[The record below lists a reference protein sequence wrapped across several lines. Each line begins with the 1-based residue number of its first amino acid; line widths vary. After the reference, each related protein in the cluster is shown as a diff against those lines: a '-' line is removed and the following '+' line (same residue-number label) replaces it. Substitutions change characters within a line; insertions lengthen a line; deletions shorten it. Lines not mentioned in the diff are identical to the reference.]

1 MGGPGA
7 HVEARLA
14 VDRLVRAE
22 AGRVIAS
29 LIRTYGDFDLA
40 EDAFQDAVAV
50 ALERWPTDG
59 VPRRPGAWILT
70 AARRRAVDRL
80 RRQATRTD
88 KASELKV
95 LADLTQPDAEPDLDA
110 MAIPDDRLALMFT
123 CCHPALAQPAQ
134 VALTLRTLGGL
145 PTPSIARALLV
156 PHATLSQRLVRAKK
170 KIKQAGIPF
179 RVPPPDLWPER
190 LGSVLAVV
198 YLIFNEGYLAS
209 SGELLRAD
217 LCDEAIRLATVLHEL
232 APDEPEVAGLL
243 ALLLLHDSRRATRL
257 APDGTLVTLEDQDR
271 TRWDAEQIA
280 RGTQL
285 LRDALRTRRLG
296 PYQLQAAIA
305 AVHAEAATPDDTDW
319 WQIVGLYSA
328 LAELQPGPVIALNR
342 AVAVAM
348 AAGPAHGLALIDQD
362 AIAGPLADYHWF
374 HAARADLLRRAGRH
388 DEARESYV
396 EATKRAT
403 NPVERAYLERR
414 LQELTTP
421 P

>member
-14 VDRLVRAE
+14 VERLVRAE

-59 VPRRPGAWILT
+59 VPRRPAAWILT
-70 AARRRAVDRL
+70 TARRRAVDRL
-80 RRQATRTD
+80 RRRATRTD

-95 LADLTQPDAEPDLDA
+95 LADLEQPDAEPDLDA

-156 PHATLSQRLVRAKK
+156 PHATLSQRLVRAKR

-179 RVPPPDLWPER
+179 RVPPPDLWRER

-198 YLIFNEGYLAS
+198 YLIFNEGYAAS

-232 APDEPEVAGLL
+232 ADEPEVAGLF
-243 ALLLLHDSRRATRL
+243 ALLLLHDSRRDARL
-257 APDGTLVTLEDQDR
+257 STTGTLVTLEEQDR
-271 TRWDAEQIA
+271 TRWDAGQIA
-280 RGTQL
+280 RGTAV
-285 LRDALRTRRLG
+285 LRDALRKRQIG

-305 AVHAEAATPDDTDW
+305 AVHAEAPRPEDTDW

-328 LAELQPGPVIALNR
+328 LAEVQPGPVVALNR

-362 AIAGPLADYHWF
+362 AIAVPLADYHWF
-374 HAARADLLRRAGRH
+374 HAARADLLRRAGRS
-388 DEARESYV
+388 DEARASYV

-403 NPVERAYLERR
+403 NPVEIDYLERR
-414 LQELTTP
+414 LRELTDSG
-421 P
+421 